1 MAAKDY
7 YDLLGVKKSA
17 SEDEIKKA
25 YRSQAKKFHPDK
37 NKGNKE
43 AENKF
48 KEISEAYAVLSDK
61 EKREQYDRL
70 GREAFSG
77 GGGPNP
83 FSGGG
88 SPFSGFDFSQFTRE
102 RGAGG
107 GRGQGRRGAPGAG
120 GFTDI
125 FSDLFGGGGGFQAE
139 PQRGGDIEAETTV
152 EFRDAILGTTLE
164 LGLTRN
170 HECPRCGGSGNIG
183 GKVCPVCHGSGAQRT
198 TDSVKVKIP
207 EGVADGQR
215 LRLRGKGS
223 AGGPGAPPGDLNL
236 LIHVRPHPFFERR
249 GDDIYID
256 LPVTIGEAIRGAQ
269 VDVPTIH
276 GPVRA
281 RIPAGTQG
289 SQTFRLSGKGV
300 KKKGGGH
307 GDHYYRVQISVPRKL
322 SPEATEAVELI
333 EQAYGEDP
341 RAGLKSTL

>member
-17 SEDEIKKA
+17 SEEEIKKA

-48 KEISEAYAVLSDK
+48 KEVSEAYAVLSDK

-77 GGGPNP
+77 GGRGQDP

-88 SPFSGFDFSQFTRE
+88 NPFNGFDFSQFTRE
-102 RGAGG
+102 RGAGA
-107 GRGQGRRGAPGAG
+107 GRTQGRRGAGGGAGAG

-125 FSDLFGGGGGFQAE
+125 FSDLFGGGGFQE
-139 PQRGGDIEAETTV
+139 PQRGADLEAETTI

-164 LGLTRN
+164 LSLTRN
-170 HECPRCGGSGNIG
+170 DRGPD
-183 GKVCPVCHGSGAQRT
+183 K
-198 TDSVKVKIP
+198 VKVKIP
-207 EGVADGQR
+207 EGVADGAR

-236 LIHVRPHPFFERR
+236 LIHVRAHPFFERR

-276 GPVRA
+276 GTVRA

-289 SQTFRLSGKGV
+289 SQTFRISGKGV
-300 KKKGGGH
+300 KKKGSGH
-307 GDHYYRVQISVPRKL
+307 GDHYYRVQISVPKKL
-322 SPEATEAVELI
+322 SAEASEAVELI
-333 EQAYGEDP
+333 EAAYGENP
-341 RAGLKSTL
+341 RAHLKSTL